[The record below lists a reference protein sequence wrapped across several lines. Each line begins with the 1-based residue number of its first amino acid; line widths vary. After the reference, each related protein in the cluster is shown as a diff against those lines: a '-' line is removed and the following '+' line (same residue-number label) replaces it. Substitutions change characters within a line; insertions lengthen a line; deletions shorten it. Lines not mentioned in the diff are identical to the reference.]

1 MIIFAFGGEHLE
13 TKQPLTPNTLKIMLC
28 FTPILFLL
36 LVNTASDLVD
46 SEDYRQLVSTLSVQ
60 ITIDLFDAVE
70 MLDIVL
76 EENENSHGIPKEF
89 GRAMVALAC
98 LSFLLSLLQLAENKL
113 EDGTTELRKKL
124 AVARNVVEIAFVNL
138 PFLTIRLVIFS
149 LYSIDESIFIAKN
162 GIAIILSSLE
172 IYWIKTGQC

>member
-1 MIIFAFGGEHLE
+1 
-13 TKQPLTPNTLKIMLC
+13 
-28 FTPILFLL
+28 
-36 LVNTASDLVD
+36 
-46 SEDYRQLVSTLSVQ
+46 
-60 ITIDLFDAVE
+60 

-76 EENENSHGIPKEF
+76 EENENSHGIPKGF

-162 GIAIILSSLE
+162 SIAIILSSLE